1 MSDQG
6 AQTDMR
12 LYDGEDWET
21 TAHIA
26 PVSRTRHCPAH
37 GFIQATIRL
46 RRIGWLD
53 QKGRVWTEIP
63 PQDGFDGGSL
73 TPLLVNPGCD

>member
-26 PVSRTRHCPAH
+26 PVSSPRHCDAH
-37 GFIQATIRL
+37 DFIQATIRL